1 MTAPLSRRQI
11 IRAGGIGLGAGAA
24 ATLAGVTGAN
34 AQPIR
39 DPQLMAGKSGPF
51 MTAYVEVNN
60 NSIANVGKYT
70 LANSGAPAFD
80 IAIIFAANINYD
92 GQKAVLYN
100 NPQVQTTLNEVNT
113 RVRPLQAKGIK
124 VLLSILGNHQ
134 GAGIC
139 NFQSYAEADVFA
151 KQLADTVYKY
161 GLDGID
167 FDDEYSE
174 YGVNG
179 TGQPNAYSFIYLI
192 QALRQRMPDK
202 IISLYWYGPVQERVS
217 YNGVNAGSYLNY
229 SWNALYGTYI
239 VPGVPGLSKAQLAP
253 AAIEIPATGS
263 ATAQNLAS
271 RTVSDGYGGYL
282 TYNLPSTNQSAYISG
297 ITQRLYGENTVYT
310 P

>member
-1 MTAPLSRRQI
+1 MTTPLSRRQLLK
-11 IRAGGIGLGAGAA
+11 AGGIGLGAGAA
-24 ATLAGVTGAN
+24 TLAGVSGAN
-34 AQPIR
+34 AQPVR
-39 DPQLMAGKSGPF
+39 DSQLMAGKTGPF
-51 MTAYVEVNN
+51 MTAYVEVNS

-70 LANSGAPAFD
+70 LATSGAPAFD
-80 IAIIFAANINYD
+80 FAIIFAANINYD

-139 NFQSYAEADVFA
+139 NFQSYAEADAFA
-151 KQLADTVYKY
+151 KQLADTVYQY

-167 FDDEYSE
+167 FDDEYAQ
-174 YGVNG
+174 YGTNG
-179 TGQPNAYSFIYLI
+179 TGQPNDFSFIYLI

-202 IISLYWYGPVQERVS
+202 IISLYWFGPVQSRVS
-217 YNGVNAGSYLNY
+217 YNGINAGSYLDY

-239 VPGVPGLSKAQLAP
+239 VPQVPGLSKAQLAP
-253 AAIEIPATGS
+253 AAVEIAGTGAS
-263 ATAQNLAS
+263 TAQSLAS
-271 RTVSDGYGGYL
+271 RTVSEGYGGYL
-282 TYNLPSTNQSAYISG
+282 TYNLASTDQSGYVSG
-297 ITQRLYGENTVYT
+297 ITQRLYGESTIYT